1 MLLFNRMQQ
10 NQIILLSEIIH
21 CKADQVVLSTY
32 TRASLEI
39 VIKTTFKNKHS
50 IRFKKWQN
58 KKRNLIIILEKIKY
72 RNAAEVLPNYSSLI
86 ENLDLSFEGTIFFY
100 F

>member
-1 MLLFNRMQQ
+1 MFLFNGMQQ

-39 VIKTTFKNKHS
+39 VIKTTSKN
-50 IRFKKWQN
+50 I
-58 KKRNLIIILEKIKY
+58 
-72 RNAAEVLPNYSSLI
+72 V
-86 ENLDLSFEGTIFFY
+86 
-100 F
+100 